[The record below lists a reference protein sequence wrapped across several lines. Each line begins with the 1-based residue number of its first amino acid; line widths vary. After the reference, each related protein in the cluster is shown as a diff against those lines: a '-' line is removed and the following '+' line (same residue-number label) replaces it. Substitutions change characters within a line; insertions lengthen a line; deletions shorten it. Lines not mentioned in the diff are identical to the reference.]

1 MARKDDMQD
10 EAEEEGKRCKACAC
24 SCKSKKS
31 GDWRAWFGKKTQSG
45 ACFGL
50 AKTTKNNGPGP
61 IERMLIPAK
70 NGIFEPFIYKND
82 DFAKTG
88 SGQT

>member
-1 MARKDDMQD
+1 MQSLCMQLQIK
-10 EAEEEGKRCKACAC
+10 EI
-24 SCKSKKS
+24 
-31 GDWRAWFGKKTQSG
+31 WRVESLVWQKTQSG

-70 NGIFEPFIYKND
+70 NGIFEPFIYIID
-82 DFAKTG
+82 HFAKTG